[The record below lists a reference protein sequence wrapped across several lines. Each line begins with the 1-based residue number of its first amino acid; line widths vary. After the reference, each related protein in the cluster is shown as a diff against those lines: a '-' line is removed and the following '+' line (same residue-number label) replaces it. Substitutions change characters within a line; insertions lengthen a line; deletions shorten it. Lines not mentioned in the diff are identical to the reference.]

1 LNDKINRKKRT
12 KTIDAKKKSS
22 NIQAWPQKMQL
33 IKKKR
38 RRRVDYQD
46 EKKKQGIINSE

>member
-1 LNDKINRKKRT
+1 LNHKINRKKRT